1 MLEFLVLLIALSIL
15 ADWPPP
21 ELLMS
26 RSTVQVHFFIRIF
39 KQISMDF
46 QKCFTGRCLKSS
58 HNKQIWTW
66 SSEELATKHLT
77 VLDNVPVEQAL
88 EQVLRANNLTYELQP
103 DSNIY
108 IVTPITKPDAE
119 LLTRVY
125 LLKHA
130 NVSKARIAKTLK
142 ISYSSGSSTNDIS
155 NEGQPAAGSWVLSRY
170 SHR

>member
-1 MLEFLVLLIALSIL
+1 M
-15 ADWPPP
+15 
-21 ELLMS
+21 
-26 RSTVQVHFFIRIF
+26 
-39 KQISMDF
+39 
-46 QKCFTGRCLKSS
+46 
-58 HNKQIWTW
+58 
-66 SSEELATKHLT
+66 ATKHLT